1 MMGLFFRYARP
12 NDFLLTNGA
21 AGEVPLYG
29 PQFTFYVNGNDSVR
43 VGTIRDKYGSGF
55 IAKGT
60 SVSGPLSYSRAM
72 GIAIH
77 EFGHYLF
84 SNIHSTSG
92 IMTSNGGISVNDLF
106 MSGYEKYK
114 LGLLD
119 TLTVNYSNSS
129 VYSLGDIS
137 GRNGSTQLLR
147 VPISSSEFFIIENR
161 RKISNWDVYMLGDSS
176 KNEPFRP
183 TGEYG
188 KGLYIYHS
196 NNSNLN
202 YAGNVD
208 VECADGLWNWSIIG
222 TTTPD
227 WSNSQ
232 SVSIKRRTSIPS
244 PLNNDPGGLNSF
256 YNADGISAGPYF
268 SIGKRHTSIGLTGTD
283 RFYTNEQDY
292 WTSREIWGDRYDA
305 WNIGYN
311 QVFSPYSN
319 PNTKTVDNAES
330 GIFIYY
336 ETLNNGI
343 ANLKIYK
350 AGVGFTES
358 EILAVTPP
366 SRPMGIVMSEY
377 YIPNSPYCN
386 PKILWNHN
394 SEPDMVKSGNV
405 KRYKIYKATR
415 SNMNSVPTNGY
426 SLMAILD
433 IPSTS
438 SPEYIDNSVYK
449 YDCSL
454 NDGIPSGTPFP
465 IRYYV
470 VAVDK
475 FEYESVPSD
484 FVQAI
489 GIQRGIEEI
498 IGADN
503 IVVNVEVPKEYSLNQ
518 NYPNPFNPVTKIK
531 YDIPLNGNV
540 SIKIYDING
549 RLINTLINEYKT
561 AGRYEID
568 FNGKNLSS
576 GVYYYKI
583 ESGNFS
589 QVRKMILIN

>member
-21 AGEVPLYG
+21 AGEVPLHG

-549 RLINTLINEYKT
+549 RLIYTLINEYKT

-589 QVRKMILIN
+589 QVRKMILIK

>member
-1 MMGLFFRYARP
+1 
-12 NDFLLTNGA
+12 
-21 AGEVPLYG
+21 
-29 PQFTFYVNGNDSVR
+29 
-43 VGTIRDKYGSGF
+43 
-55 IAKGT
+55 
-60 SVSGPLSYSRAM
+60 
-72 GIAIH
+72 
-77 EFGHYLF
+77 
-84 SNIHSTSG
+84 
-92 IMTSNGGISVNDLF
+92 
-106 MSGYEKYK
+106 
-114 LGLLD
+114 
-119 TLTVNYSNSS
+119 
-129 VYSLGDIS
+129 
-137 GRNGSTQLLR
+137 
-147 VPISSSEFFIIENR
+147 
-161 RKISNWDVYMLGDSS
+161 
-176 KNEPFRP
+176 
-183 TGEYG
+183 
-188 KGLYIYHS
+188 
-196 NNSNLN
+196 
-202 YAGNVD
+202 
-208 VECADGLWNWSIIG
+208 
-222 TTTPD
+222 
-227 WSNSQ
+227 
-232 SVSIKRRTSIPS
+232 
-244 PLNNDPGGLNSF
+244 
-256 YNADGISAGPYF
+256 
-268 SIGKRHTSIGLTGTD
+268 
-283 RFYTNEQDY
+283 
-292 WTSREIWGDRYDA
+292 
-305 WNIGYN
+305 
-311 QVFSPYSN
+311 
-319 PNTKTVDNAES
+319 
-330 GIFIYY
+330 
-336 ETLNNGI
+336 LNNGI

-589 QVRKMILIN
+589 QVRKMILIK